1 MHRLPL
7 FVLPTVLFPGS
18 LLPLHVFEPRY
29 RRMAARCLE
38 MDRRFGVLYHDP
50 SRSGEFVLREGGIG
64 CEAEILQFQPLQDGR
79 SLLLTRGL
87 GRFRVSDGVE
97 SETSYEE
104 AVVEE
109 YEDEGREGEEQ
120 GSDGVEPGPDGED
133 GEDGEDLVGR
143 RRASIELYGAVLR
156 RRGTPAPASAIDD
169 RRDVSFQIA
178 QTFQID
184 AAWQQLLLELR
195 SEALRLDEID
205 RVLRSFEAG
214 R

>member
-7 FVLPTVLFPGS
+7 FILPTVLFPGS

-38 MDRRFGVLYHDP
+38 TDRRFGVLYHDAT
-50 SRSGEFVLREGGIG
+50 GAGDFVLREGGIG

-79 SLLLTRGL
+79 SLLLTRGIS
-87 GRFRVSDGVE
+87 RFRVRDGIE
-97 SETSYEE
+97 SATPYEE

-109 YEDEGREGEEQ
+109 YDDVGT
-120 GSDGVEPGPDGED
+120 ED
-133 GEDGEDLVGR
+133 GDLEVH
-143 RRASIELYGAVLR
+143 RRASIELFRAVLC

-169 RRDVSFQIA
+169 TRDVSFQIA

-184 AAWQQLLLELR
+184 ASWQQLLLELR
-195 SEALRLDEID
+195 SETLRLDEID
-205 RVLRSFEAG
+205 GVLRSFESGA
-214 R
+214 